1 MKVDLAELREMLAEL
16 PASAT
21 TTDDG
26 YVLDV
31 DRAIAAVE
39 RGDVR
44 PFMDG
49 GATVELG
56 LARALVWFDGPWW
69 VPAA

>member
-1 MKVDLAELREMLAEL
+1 MNLGLIREMLSEL

-31 DRAIAAVE
+31 ERAVAAVE

-44 PFMDG
+44 PILDG

-56 LARALVWFDGPWW
+56 YARTLVWYDGPWW
-69 VPAA
+69 VPASC